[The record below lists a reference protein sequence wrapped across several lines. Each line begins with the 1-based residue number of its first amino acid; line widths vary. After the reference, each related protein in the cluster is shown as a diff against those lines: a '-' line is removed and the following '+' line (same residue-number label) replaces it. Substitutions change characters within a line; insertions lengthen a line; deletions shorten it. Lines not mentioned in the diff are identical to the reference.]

1 MKKIWIQK
9 ALSLKSL
16 AAQHWLQTA
25 WCVVGFKNPDLRKH
39 TDTELTHAPVHAR
52 DILLWSCRTHLGVYA
67 WKIVYRICTKYLHTC
82 ASIDHWCTSY
92 TYRCL
97 TIHEVYMQAHQQAC
111 IWLPMHAQS
120 AEDCAYSH
128 TQHTHTC
135 AHWLYAYEYSYF
147 GRRREELYFLGL
159 YSWEMSRNTSQWFP
173 HYYIISCWDICDH
186 FFFSWLPN
194 TKAVRTYRGHVP
206 VNLFCW
212 DLSFFGMGFSVFW
225 SSLFWM
231 VSGLLMMGWKREERD
246 FQPWYGGRESS
257 MLKDLDSLNG
267 SCYQW

>member
-67 WKIVYRICTKYLHTC
+67 WKILYRICTKYLHTC

-120 AEDCAYSH
+120 AEDCIL
-128 TQHTHTC
+128 THT
-135 AHWLYAYEYSYF
+135 AHTYMYTLTICLWIFIFWKEK
-147 GRRREELYFLGL
+147 GRVIFLG
-159 YSWEMSRNTSQWFP
+159 
-173 HYYIISCWDICDH
+173 IIFLGDVKKH
-186 FFFSWLPN
+186 QP
-194 TKAVRTYRGHVP
+194 
-206 VNLFCW
+206 
-212 DLSFFGMGFSVFW
+212 
-225 SSLFWM
+225 M
-231 VSGLLMMGWKREERD
+231 VSPLLYYLLLRYLWSFL
-246 FQPWYGGRESS
+246 FQLASKYQ
-257 MLKDLDSLNG
+257 
-267 SCYQW
+267 SC

>member
-39 TDTELTHAPVHAR
+39 TDTELTHAPVRAR

-67 WKIVYRICTKYLHTC
+67 WKVVCRICAKYLHAC
-82 ASIDHWCTSY
+82 ASIDHWCTSC

-111 IWLPMHAQS
+111 IWLPVHAQS
-120 AEDCAYSH
+120 AEDCAFSH
-128 TQHTHTC
+128 TEHAHTC

-147 GRRREELYFLGL
+147 GRRTKSFISWDYIPGRRQETPASGFPITILSLIEIFVIISFSVGFQIPKLLEHIGDMYLSTSSAETWVFLGWAL
-159 YSWEMSRNTSQWFP
+159 VFSGALSSEWFLDSSWW
-173 HYYIISCWDICDH
+173 
-186 FFFSWLPN
+186 
-194 TKAVRTYRGHVP
+194 G
-206 VNLFCW
+206 
-212 DLSFFGMGFSVFW
+212 G
-225 SSLFWM
+225 
-231 VSGLLMMGWKREERD
+231 EERD
-246 FQPWYGGRESS
+246 FQPWYGRKESS
-257 MLKDLDSLNG
+257 MLKDLDSLDG